1 MRDDNY
7 FTFKT
12 KEEVLNLIDQGTN
25 KDAITTTIKTIAKV
39 SVPIIPHFSFIP
51 DLRIQTANCN
61 LYSGYNCVASI
72 GWQLQELFTLI
83 CERNGYDVRDDGE
96 NLDWFI
102 GKDVDAIVIDDYP
115 KYKVIAIGSA
125 SKDKWIKLDTWA
137 KEVVAKHS

>member
-1 MRDDNY
+1 MNDKEY

-12 KEEVLNLIDQGTN
+12 KEEILKLSMQELSGKLPIS
-25 KDAITTTIKTIAKV
+25 KTETLVKV
-39 SVPIIPHFSFIP
+39 SVPIIPHLAFIP
-51 DLRIQTANCN
+51 DLRIQSTNCN

-83 CERNGYDVRDDGE
+83 CERNGYDARDDGE

-115 KYKVIAIGSA
+115 RYKVIAIGSA